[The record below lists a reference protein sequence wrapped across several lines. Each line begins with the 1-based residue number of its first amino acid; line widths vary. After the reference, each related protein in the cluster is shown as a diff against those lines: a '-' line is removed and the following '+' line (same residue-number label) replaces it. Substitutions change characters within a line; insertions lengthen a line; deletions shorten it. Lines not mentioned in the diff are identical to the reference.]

1 MQRQWH
7 KIWIWSTSVGMSVSS
22 VVCQSYIFE
31 IDADA
36 TVTFP
41 LFLWRQLAVQCL
53 RWLGQSCW
61 AIRLLG
67 LIEVAAAATSDV
79 AAASVRL
86 TFCLCWHLIVNY
98 FISLLRL
105 EKHKQTHFDLNDM
118 IGTTLRP
125 TGQPHAENMVTQLV
139 SSVQRL
145 LWWGGMFHQGG
156 ESTGIWIY

>member
-1 MQRQWH
+1 MNMINICWN
-7 KIWIWSTSVGMSVSS
+7 
-22 VVCQSYIFE
+22 VCQLGCLSIIHFWNRRRRHCHLS
-31 IDADA
+31 
-36 TVTFP
+36 T
-41 LFLWRQLAVQCL
+41 FLWRQLAVQCL

-67 LIEVAAAATSDV
+67 LIEVVAAATSDV

-86 TFCLCWHLIVNY
+86 TFCLCWHLNVNY

-118 IGTTLRP
+118 IGTALRP
-125 TGQPHAENMVTQLV
+125 IGQPHAENMVTQLV

-145 LWWGGMFHQGG
+145 FLIRRYVSSGR
-156 ESTGIWIY
+156 EIYRNLNLLSDLSGL